1 MTEALTLVST
11 FGVPLSALVCLA
23 LWLRPWVEKAFQRHI
38 DLLDATTKAVGQIGD
53 MHEKQ
58 HTTLAQILERQDA
71 IAKSVSQIHQDGCK
85 WGRMTKG
92 GDQ

>member
-1 MTEALTLVST
+1 MNEALTLVST

-53 MHEKQ
+53 MHERQ
-58 HTTLAQILERQDA
+58 HDTLAKILEGQA
-71 IAKSVSQIHQDGCK
+71 ALAKSVQQIHHEGCK
-85 WGRMTKG
+85 WCRQEKG